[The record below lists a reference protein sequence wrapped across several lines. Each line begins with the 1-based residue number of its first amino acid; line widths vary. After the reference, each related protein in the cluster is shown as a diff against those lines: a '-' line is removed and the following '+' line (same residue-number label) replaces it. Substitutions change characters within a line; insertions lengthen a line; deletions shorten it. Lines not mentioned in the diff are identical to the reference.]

1 MESGNVDIYIN
12 TQIVFLINN
21 NDVEKV
27 LKVLSLK
34 CIVKDLIS
42 KQIQSQIKNIMASN
56 QFVKECAFKTY
67 SYVPSINKAVGFLE
81 NRMFL
86 VNLDDILYFY
96 ADKEK
101 INIVAEGN
109 LNYRSKYTLKYWEG
123 RLFRNNFFRC
133 HRSFLVNMKK
143 VKEICPAFNSTFVL
157 KFNNHKEL
165 VPVGRNYIK
174 DFKTLVGL

>member
-1 MESGNVDIYIN
+1 MEAENANIYKN

-21 NDVEKV
+21 NDGEKI

-34 CIVKDLIS
+34 YIVKDLIS
-42 KQIQSQIKNIMASN
+42 KQIQWQIKNIMASN
-56 QFVKECAFKTY
+56 QHVKECALKTY
-67 SYVPSINKAVGFLE
+67 NYAPSIDKIVGILQ

-86 VNLDDILYFY
+86 INLDDIFYLY

-109 LNYRSKYTLKYWEG
+109 LNYRSKYTLKYWEV
-123 RLFRNNFFRC
+123 RLFRNDFFRC

-143 VKEICPAFNSTFVL
+143 VVEICPSFNSTFVL

-174 DFKTLVGL
+174 AFKALVGL